1 MKIIYN
7 WALCSLLFLLTA
19 LWLSSYT
26 HHSAIGIDHDKQDES
41 GILKHYYRLNW
52 TGHGSV
58 WLGYASSKRSASSG
72 QKLEKFDPASALLKP
87 VKPLPDSA
95 TRWNRIGFWYIN
107 SSKPTPSF
115 WIGIPSWI
123 PILLPLFLII
133 LSNRR
138 KLTDSISEG
147 TS

>member
-1 MKIIYN
+1 MI
-7 WALCSLLFLLTA
+7 LLVLSA

-26 HHSAIGIDHDKQDES
+26 HHSSIGIDHDKQIES

-58 WLGYASSKRSASSG
+58 WLGYASSKRSASSD

-115 WIGIPSWI
+115 WIGIPSWL

-138 KLTDSISEG
+138 RRVDSISEG
-147 TS
+147 TL

>member
-7 WALCSLLFLLTA
+7 TFLYMILLVLSA

-26 HHSAIGIDHDKQDES
+26 HHSSIGIDHDKQIES

-58 WLGYASSKRSASSG
+58 WLGYASSNRSASSD

-95 TRWNRIGFWYIN
+95 TRWNRIGFWCIN

-115 WIGIPSWI
+115 WLGVPSWI

-138 KLTDSISEG
+138 KLTRSTSEDA
-147 TS
+147 S